1 VLTKLSAYHWN
12 WIFIHCS
19 LVLTFLNYSSVT
31 SVVLLL
37 ITCLNWT
44 IAASAHGETIVLVL
58 VLVECGDEAIQ
69 CSELLNRLRLQ
80 REDSDPWHQ
89 IWLNPYINFFTKF
102 WEGLQNMYNHAVIS
116 LSLLVIKHNSGLPEG
131 LIIQDFTP
139 AVHMHEQKYTCWWI
153 TYK

>member
-116 LSLLVIKHNSGLPEG
+116 LSLLVITTQFWPSGRAYHTR
-131 LIIQDFTP
+131 F
-139 AVHMHEQKYTCWWI
+139 YTSGPYAWAKI
-153 TYK
+153 HLLVNHI